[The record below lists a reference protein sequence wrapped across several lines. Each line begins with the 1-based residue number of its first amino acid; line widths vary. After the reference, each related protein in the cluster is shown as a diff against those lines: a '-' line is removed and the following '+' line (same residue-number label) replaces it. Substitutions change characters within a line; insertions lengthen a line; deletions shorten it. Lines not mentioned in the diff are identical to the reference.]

1 MIRAADMCNTIPDEK
16 VVLTYTSYL
25 CARLLNIRQETR
37 AARTIQLAWR
47 KHILHKNRGKIK
59 VQDFFLSQK
68 LLENTLQFSLDYV
81 SSLNSPLDDHLF
93 LKLNKHSFWISVQY
107 YASFTT
113 IYPFFQLKIKAAI
126 KIQRFVRSWLQ
137 RLHVKKQESRAI
149 IIQKYARGFLARK
162 RTMQLQKEKQMK
174 AAKVVLV
181 S

>member
-1 MIRAADMCNTIPDEK
+1 MTELGGVPLMIRAADMCNTIPDEK

-59 VQDFFLSQK
+59 VQDFFYYINYWNLN
-68 LLENTLQFSLDYV
+68 LVLTTLCL
-81 SSLNSPLDDHLF
+81 
-93 LKLNKHSFWISVQY
+93 
-107 YASFTT
+107 TT

-126 KIQRFVRSWLQ
+126 KIQRFVRSRLQ
-137 RLHVKKQESRAI
+137 RLHVKKQESSAI

>member
-47 KHILHKNRGKIK
+47 KHILYKNRGKIK
-59 VQDFFLSQK
+59 VQDFFYYINYWNLNLVLTMLCLFHNYLS
-68 LLENTLQFSLDYV
+68 F
-81 SSLNSPLDDHLF
+81 
-93 LKLNKHSFWISVQY
+93 
-107 YASFTT
+107 
-113 IYPFFQLKIKAAI
+113 FFQLKIKAAI

-137 RLHVKKQESRAI
+137 RLHVKKQESSAI